1 MSRSSH
7 VNGKGGKRERHVS
20 VRAVRRS
27 PPDVQK
33 LSRALIRL
41 AMEQAAA
48 EAAAQQAS
56 QATPHATPVR
66 RERADD

>member
-1 MSRSSH
+1 MSRSSQQ
-7 VNGKGGKRERHVS
+7 NGRGNRRERHVS

-27 PPDVQK
+27 APDVPK

-56 QATPHATPVR
+56 EATPSAKPAR
-66 RERADD
+66 QERADD